1 MYTTQKEK
9 RNSIVFFCY
18 AARHATHALV
28 LLPLIQALRNKR
40 SVSESGLGYKL
51 EHCMNW
57 QHKRPGSGCTAKER
71 ARERPRESE
80 QERERPSQRMHF
92 RPHLTAHSLVNILS
106 ASINS
111 KQFINPFLHY
121 IIWHQLNFTVSLKC
135 FLIRLG
141 RLDKMAHSSIN

>member
-57 QHKRPGSGCTAKER
+57 QHKKARLWVYSQGESERKTERER
-71 ARERPRESE
+71 ARETS
-80 QERERPSQRMHF
+80 SQRMHF